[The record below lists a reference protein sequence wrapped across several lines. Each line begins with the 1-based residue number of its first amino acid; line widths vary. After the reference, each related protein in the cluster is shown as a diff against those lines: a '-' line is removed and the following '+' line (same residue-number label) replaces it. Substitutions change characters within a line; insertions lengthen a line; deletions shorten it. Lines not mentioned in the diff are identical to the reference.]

1 LQTIRSRDV
10 QPILPS
16 PEPAMSTAALPP
28 ATVRN
33 PAARRILVAGA
44 VAALLDITFAYVYFA
59 LVLGLVDGLQ
69 GVFQSIAA
77 GLLGR
82 DAFQGGPATAAL
94 GAVLHVAIA
103 YTWTC
108 IFFLA
113 VRSWTGLRRAMR
125 TTTGA
130 VVVGLLFGMIV
141 WAVMDLVVLRLSRA
155 HSLPLSNPRFYI
167 NLAQHAVMIGL
178 PIALIIRDGEAR

>member
-1 LQTIRSRDV
+1 
-10 QPILPS
+10 
-16 PEPAMSTAALPP
+16 MSTVAVPP
-28 ATVRN
+28 AAARSS
-33 PAARRILVAGA
+33 AARRILVAGA
-44 VAALLDITFAYVYFA
+44 VVALLDITFAYVYFA

-82 DAFQGGPATAAL
+82 AAFQGGPATAAL
-94 GAVLHVAIA
+94 GAVLHLIIA

-113 VRSWTGLRRAMR
+113 VRSWAGLRRAMR
-125 TTTGA
+125 TTTGS
-130 VVVGLLFGMIV
+130 VVAGLVFGMVV

-178 PIALIIRDGEAR
+178 PIALIVRDGEAH